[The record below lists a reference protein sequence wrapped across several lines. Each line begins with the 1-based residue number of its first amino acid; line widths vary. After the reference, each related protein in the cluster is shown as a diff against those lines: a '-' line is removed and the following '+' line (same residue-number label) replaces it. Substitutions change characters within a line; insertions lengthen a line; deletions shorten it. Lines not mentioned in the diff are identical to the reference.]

1 MPALTLIITIAPDRD
16 GKTTMSV
23 SFCGADGAP
32 AGPAREV
39 VLNDRLAAFV
49 ADMQALARQK
59 LATLERPPERLRARC
74 NRQPTIAD
82 AINRVDVR

>member
-1 MPALTLIITIAPDRD
+1 MPALSLIITIAPDRD

-23 SFCGADGAP
+23 SFCGADGP
-32 AGPAREV
+32 QMPARAGSRV

-59 LATLERPPERLRARC
+59 LATLERPPERLRLGA
-74 NRQPTIAD
+74 IA
-82 AINRVDVR
+82 NQRLPMR